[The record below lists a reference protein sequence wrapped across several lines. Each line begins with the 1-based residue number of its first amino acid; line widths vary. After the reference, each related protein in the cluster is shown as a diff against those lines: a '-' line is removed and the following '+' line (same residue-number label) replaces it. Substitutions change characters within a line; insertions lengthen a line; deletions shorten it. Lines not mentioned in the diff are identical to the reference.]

1 MSREDL
7 AKAKTRIESAADAA
21 DEEDVTDRLDD
32 LATQIDN
39 LTERDQ
45 APDHGR
51 LARVEL
57 ILDDVVENADD
68 DELATEV
75 DAAHEHVVSFR
86 ETVEGV

>member
-21 DEEDVTDRLDD
+21 DDEDVADRLDD

-51 LARVEL
+51 LARIEL

-68 DELATEV
+68 ELATEL
-75 DAAHEHVVSFR
+75 DEAHEHVVSFR